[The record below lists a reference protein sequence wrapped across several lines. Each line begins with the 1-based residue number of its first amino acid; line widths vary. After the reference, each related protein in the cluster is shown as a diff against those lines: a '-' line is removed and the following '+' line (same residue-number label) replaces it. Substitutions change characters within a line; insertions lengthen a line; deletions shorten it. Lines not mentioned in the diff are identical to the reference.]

1 MKLPS
6 FALTLLL
13 LVSGNLHAQ
22 QMSYQGRLTDASGA
36 AKPGPN
42 ATITFSLWDEQT
54 DTETDTK
61 VWGDFLLN
69 VDLIDGRFS
78 VKLGDAAG
86 NDANGNFLKDEF
98 GGPRYLELTVGT
110 DSPLPRQEV
119 LYSPKAFHSIES
131 DHALLADEAT
141 HATNADLATNAANA
155 ANAATA
161 GHATTA
167 TAIGNPAG
175 GTAPITVDFPN
186 ERVGVGTSTP
196 QATLHVKGDSVTP
209 ALEVNVN
216 GARALYVDPN
226 SGVNIG
232 SGNTTPP
239 VAGLYVSGEL
249 VVNSGI
255 SSTGKVGI
263 GTSSPETKLHVVG
276 GEDASLTKHGYIVSG
291 PVTGPN
297 LVIDDDEIVA
307 RNNGATSQLY
317 LQKDGGNLKVG
328 NSTSTTTLNGKVGI
342 GTTNPQVKLDVVG
355 SNYITMVDNRYDSN
369 NFSSTGSTYTWVGQV
384 HGSGRGVEVYG
395 MDGSYGLAPD
405 YNVLAPL
412 GIRSDGWIASAMG
425 IVVYSDRRIK
435 RDMQASPKVKDLAA
449 IQQLQVTDYRMVDP
463 GDGGM
468 AWRKGFIAQEV
479 EKVMPLAV
487 SRSTEFV
494 PDIFSVAT
502 AVAYDPAVKTLT
514 LTLAKDHGLKSG
526 DRVRLHIDG
535 KREDLNVSAVPSA
548 REFVMEQ
555 CENKP
560 EKVLVYGKQVSD
572 FRTVNYD
579 HIFTTSVGAVQEL
592 ARKVETQE
600 LECTELRESNVALR
614 SRVAALE
621 AKDRIRDTKIAS
633 IEKLLNSINPPSTRT
648 ISLKS
653 E

>member
-1 MKLPS
+1 MKTNGFTNPLPS
-6 FALTLLL
+6 LALALAALLIAL
-13 LVSGNLHAQ
+13 PTTGRSEAMN
-22 QMSYQGRLTDASGA
+22 YQGRLTDNSGVA
-36 AKPGPN
+36 LTQDS
-42 ATITFSLWDEQT
+42 ATIVFNIWNHPTSTLPAD
-54 DTETDTK
+54 K
-61 VWGDFLLN
+61 KWGPFN
-69 VDLIDGRFS
+69 VSADLIDGRFN
-78 VKLGDAAG
+78 VVLGPLDAGSGDLAAALVG
-86 NDANGNFLKDEF
+86 VNPAYIHMTVTPL
-98 GGPRYLELTVGT
+98 GGTT
-110 DSPLPRQEV
+110 NAALPRQQI
-119 LYSPKAFHSIES
+119 YAAPKALSAEIAVTVP
-131 DHALLADEAT
+131 DAAIGTTQL
-141 HATNADLATNAANA
+141 ADLAVTGDKIMDNTIPVSKLTGAGANFWD
-155 ANAATA
+155 
-161 GHATTA
+161 
-167 TAIGNPAG
+167 GN
-175 GTAPITVDFPN
+175 GTDVWRP
-186 ERVGVGTSTP
+186 
-196 QATLHVKGDSVTP
+196 
-209 ALEVNVN
+209 
-216 GARALYVDPN
+216 
-226 SGVNIG
+226 
-232 SGNTTPP
+232 
-239 VAGLYVSGEL
+239 
-249 VVNSGI
+249 
-255 SSTGKVGI
+255 TGKVGI
-263 GTSSPETKLHVVG
+263 GTASPTARLHVVG
-276 GEDASLTKHGYIVSG
+276 
-291 PVTGPN
+291 
-297 LVIDDDEIVA
+297 
-307 RNNGATSQLY
+307 
-317 LQKDGGNLKVG
+317 
-328 NSTSTTTLNGKVGI
+328 TTTLHGLVEVQTLEVQTPGAETGRIHVGGTGANGDSKIVSFGNLDLVTIGESGADDRMVLRAASFHFNEGNVGI
-342 GTTNPQVKLDVVG
+342 GTDTPQVKLDVVG
-355 SNYITMVDNRYDSN
+355 SKYITMVDNRYDSN
-369 NFSSTGSTYTWVGQV
+369 NFSITGSTYTWVGQV

-395 MDGSYGLAPD
+395 MDGSYGLTPD